1 MDKLKAGNLPDLQL
15 DSLGGRM
22 DAEFKNLWRLHKRD
36 IVLPDDSAT
45 RLDRQ
50 LMFAA
55 IARGMLRY
63 LEDHETDIETNSV
76 SVSDTNGDGT
86 FGSHQHHL
94 NFEWE

>member
-1 MDKLKAGNLPDLQL
+1 MAKLKAGNLPDLQL

-22 DAEFKNLWRLHKRD
+22 DDEFRNLWRTHKPD
-36 IVLPDDSAT
+36 IVLPNDSAT

-50 LMFAA
+50 LMFLA

-76 SVSDTNGDGT
+76 NVSDTNGDGI
-86 FGSHQHHL
+86 FDSHQHHL
-94 NFEWE
+94 NFDWE

>member
-1 MDKLKAGNLPDLQL
+1 MAKLKAGNLPNLQL

-22 DAEFKNLWRLHKRD
+22 DDEFRRLWSTHKPD
-36 IVLPDDSAT
+36 IALPDNSAT

-50 LMFAA
+50 LMFLA

-63 LEDHETDIETNSV
+63 LDDHESDVETNPV
-76 SVSDTNGDGT
+76 RVDDGDNHT
-86 FGSHQHHL
+86 HHL